1 MQLYTQ
7 DCETFRTVV
16 KMLVAKEPR
25 LDELLH
31 ASLDKNLL
39 EIQQRCL
46 DDLRHFI
53 KELDQVG
60 GGVGWGGRVRGAGLC
75 WADSGGCHPDILQS
89 QTGGC

>member
-1 MQLYTQ
+1 
-7 DCETFRTVV
+7 
-16 KMLVAKEPR
+16 MLVAKEPQ

-53 KELDQVG
+53 KELDQVDGAAEDDG
-60 GGVGWGGRVRGAGLC
+60 GL
-75 WADSGGCHPDILQS
+75 GGCVVL
-89 QTGGC
+89 G

>member
-25 LDELLH
+25 LDELLQ

-39 EIQQRCL
+39 EIQERCL
-46 DDLRHFI
+46 DDLRHFV

-60 GGVGWGGRVRGAGLC
+60 GAAEGGGGWWGEGRL
-75 WADSGGCHPDILQS
+75 
-89 QTGGC
+89 

>member
-25 LDELLH
+25 LDELLQ

-39 EIQQRCL
+39 EIQERCL
-46 DDLRHFI
+46 DDLRHFV

-60 GGVGWGGRVRGAGLC
+60 GAAEGGGGLVGEGRL
-75 WADSGGCHPDILQS
+75 
-89 QTGGC
+89 

>member
-25 LDELLH
+25 LDELLQ

-39 EIQQRCL
+39 EIQERCL
-46 DDLRHFI
+46 DDLRHFV

-60 GGVGWGGRVRGAGLC
+60 GAAEGGGGWWGR
-75 WADSGGCHPDILQS
+75 SGCRVWGRTPRTPS
-89 QTGGC
+89 